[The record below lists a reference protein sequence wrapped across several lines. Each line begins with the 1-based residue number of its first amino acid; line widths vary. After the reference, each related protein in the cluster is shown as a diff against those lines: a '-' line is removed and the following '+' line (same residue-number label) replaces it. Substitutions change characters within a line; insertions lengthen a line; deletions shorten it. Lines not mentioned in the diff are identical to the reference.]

1 VSDLAIRTYDT
12 MVWRLDIPRGLVN
25 FPNSHNVAE
34 VDFLTQ
40 F

>member
-1 VSDLAIRTYDT
+1 
-12 MVWRLDIPRGLVN
+12 MVWRLDIPHRLVN
-25 FPNSHNVAE
+25 FTNFHNGAE